1 MRRRGGG
8 CPREVPALHPR
19 TQEEQEEG
27 GWEREGGRG
36 FPRRRRVVR
45 RRVRRFGGKK
55 LFLRFFSLLL
65 YFQPQRRASF
75 SEARALFGLLKVF
88 DNLKSLKVFFDNFF
102 I

>member
-1 MRRRGGG
+1 
-8 CPREVPALHPR
+8 
-19 TQEEQEEG
+19 
-27 GWEREGGRG
+27 
-36 FPRRRRVVR
+36 
-45 RRVRRFGGKK
+45 VRRFGGKK

-65 YFQPQRRASF
+65 FFQPQRRASF